1 MGGFWIRDSGS
12 WILIF
17 DALRVDVPHSASSS
31 PPGISAR
38 VVPSVE
44 CQGRRRGD
52 DMETEWCPKFNIV
65 SLCHDES
72 VPVVPPMISRWPV
85 GTHSLTPRT
94 MSIIINRRLVY

>member
-1 MGGFWIRDSGS
+1 
-12 WILIF
+12 
-17 DALRVDVPHSASSS
+17 
-31 PPGISAR
+31 
-38 VVPSVE
+38 
-44 CQGRRRGD
+44 
-52 DMETEWCPKFNIV
+52 METEWCPKFNIV